1 MNERLKDNVDLE
13 EARHDAQSR
22 SHFHNIPDSLN
33 KKISGNDSTE
43 KAAHKKK
50 LQVVLNIFITS

>member
-33 KKISGNDSTE
+33 KKKFEMNGIKE
-43 KAAHKKK
+43 
-50 LQVVLNIFITS
+50 LNVHLK